1 MLARLS
7 SAAGPAVTIPL
18 LFADADS
25 LQALKSLEVEA
36 VLLPLLIQVVVIVL
50 LARLLAVLVRRVGQP
65 AVVGEIAAGLL
76 LGPSV
81 LGRLELVRAI
91 FHPTVHG
98 VDPELFDQLLRWI
111 FTGISQLGLVF
122 LLFLV
127 GLEFDFSHL
136 RWHGKSA
143 LGISVSGV
151 ALPFALGLG
160 LAYFM
165 HPLVAGDKPF
175 IGFAL
180 FMGTAMSITAIPV
193 LARIML
199 DLNITR
205 SRLGAITISAA
216 AVNDAIGW
224 ILLATVAA
232 IVKAEFDPWRTLLMV
247 AETVGFGLLMAFI
260 GRPLLRAW
268 VRYAL
273 RRGEAEFSVN
283 ALTIVLA
290 IVFGCAIVTSLIGIF
305 AVFGAFILGAVLS
318 TEREFCRAVSRRLRD
333 FVTAFFLPIFF
344 AYTGLRTNV
353 GSLGSWE
360 LWGLCLLVFAAAI
373 LGKFG
378 GCGAA
383 ARLGGF
389 SAREATCVGLLMNT
403 RGLMELIVI
412 NLGKD
417 LGVIPESVFCMLVLM
432 ALLTTV
438 MATPLLLR
446 AMPGTELEAYIRQ
459 TDFVKAPAGMVDAK

>member
-1 MLARLS
+1 
-7 SAAGPAVTIPL
+7 VTIPL
-18 LFADADS
+18 PFADVEP
-25 LQALKSLEVEA
+25 LQALKRLEVEA

-50 LARLLAVLVRRVGQP
+50 LARLLAVLVRRAGQP

-81 LGRLELVRAI
+81 LGRLFPGLFQAI

-143 LGISVSGV
+143 LGISVCGV
-151 ALPFALGLG
+151 ALPFALGLC
-160 LAYFM
+160 LALLM
-165 HPLVAGDKPF
+165 HPLVAADKPF
-175 IGFAL
+175 LGFAL

-193 LARIML
+193 LARIMI

-205 SRLGAITISAA
+205 SRLGTITISAA

-232 IVKAEFDPWRTLLMV
+232 VVKAEFDPWRTLLMV
-247 AETVGFGLLMAFI
+247 AETVGFGLLMAFV

-283 ALTIVLA
+283 ALTVVLA
-290 IVFGCAIVTSLIGIF
+290 IVFVCAIVTNLIGIF

-344 AYTGLRTNV
+344 AYTGLRTDV
-353 GSLGSWE
+353 GSLGASWE
-360 LWGLCLLVFAAAI
+360 LLGLCLLVFAAAI

-378 GCGAA
+378 GCGIA

-389 SAREATCVGLLMNT
+389 PAREATCVGLLMNT

-438 MATPLLLR
+438 MTTPLLLR

-459 TDFVKAPAGMVDAK
+459 TEFVKSSPEERARAAETVDSK

>member
-1 MLARLS
+1 VRT
-7 SAAGPAVTIPL
+7 AV
-18 LFADADS
+18 LFADADA
-25 LQALKSLEVEA
+25 LQALKHLEVED
-36 VLLPLLIQVVVIVL
+36 VLLPLLIQIVLIVL

-65 AVVGEIAAGLL
+65 AVVGEIAAGLV

-81 LGRLELVRAI
+81 LGRLFPGLFQAI
-91 FHPTVHG
+91 FHPTVLG
-98 VDPELFDQLLRWI
+98 MDPALFDQLLRWI

-136 RWHGKSA
+136 RWHGRSA

-160 LAYFM
+160 LAFLM
-165 HPLVAGDKPF
+165 HPLVAADKPF
-175 IGFAL
+175 LGFAL
-180 FMGTAMSITAIPV
+180 FMGTATSITAIPV

-224 ILLATVAA
+224 ILLAAVAA
-232 IVKAEFDPWRTLLMV
+232 VVKAEFDPWRTLLMA
-247 AETVGFGLLMAFI
+247 AETVGFGLLMAFV
-260 GRPLLRAW
+260 GWPLLRLW
-268 VRYAL
+268 VRHAL

-290 IVFGCAIVTSLIGIF
+290 VVFVCAIVTNLIGIF

-333 FVTAFFLPIFF
+333 FVTAFFLPVFF
-344 AYTGLRTNV
+344 AYTGLRTDV
-353 GSLGSWE
+353 GSLGTSWQ
-360 LWGLCLLVFAAAI
+360 LWGLCLLVIAAAVA
-373 LGKFG
+373 GKFG
-378 GCGAA
+378 GCGVA

-389 SAREATCVGLLMNT
+389 TTREATCVGLLMNT

-432 ALLTTV
+432 AILTTV
-438 MATPLLLR
+438 MTTPLVLR
-446 AMPGTELEAYIRQ
+446 VMPGTELEAYIRQ
-459 TDFVKAPAGMVDAK
+459 TDFVKRSPEERVAETVEAH

>member
-1 MLARLS
+1 
-7 SAAGPAVTIPL
+7 VTIPL
-18 LFADADS
+18 PFAETDP
-25 LQALKSLEVEA
+25 LEALKRLEVEA
-36 VLLPLLIQVVVIVL
+36 VLLPLLLQVVVIVL

-65 AVVGEIAAGLL
+65 AVVGEIAAGVL

-81 LGRLELVRAI
+81 LGRLFPGLFQAI
-91 FHPTVHG
+91 FHPTIHG
-98 VDPELFDQLLRWI
+98 VDPALFDQLLRWI

-143 LGISVSGV
+143 LGISVCGV
-151 ALPFALGLG
+151 ALPFALGLC
-160 LAYFM
+160 LALLM
-165 HPLVAGDKPF
+165 HPAVAPKTP
-175 IGFAL
+175 ILGFAL

-193 LARIML
+193 LARIMI

-205 SRLGAITISAA
+205 SRLGTITISAA

-224 ILLATVAA
+224 ILLAAVAA
-232 IVKAEFDPWRTLLMV
+232 VVKAEFDPWRTVLMV
-247 AETVGFGLLMAFI
+247 AETVGFGLLMMFV

-268 VRYAL
+268 VRFAL

-283 ALTIVLA
+283 ALTVVLA
-290 IVFGCAIVTSLIGIF
+290 IVFVCAIVTNLIGIF

-344 AYTGLRTNV
+344 AYTGLRTDV
-353 GSLGSWE
+353 GSLGMSWE
-360 LWGLCLLVFAAAI
+360 LWGLCLLVSAAAI

-412 NLGKD
+412 NLGRD
-417 LGVIPESVFCMLVLM
+417 LDVIPESVFCMLVLM
-432 ALLTTV
+432 AILTTV
-438 MATPLLLR
+438 MTTPLLLW

-459 TDFVKAPAGMVDAK
+459 TDFVKAPAEMVDAK